1 MLEIRNLNFSY
12 GNISVLK
19 EITFT
24 AMAGEFITI
33 IGPNGAG
40 KSTLIKMID
49 GILHAGQSEILL
61 EGVPISNF
69 SRKELAQKI
78 AYLPQDS
85 KFAFDYTIREVVMM
99 GRFPYLKGVH
109 TYTAGDLHIV
119 KEMMILME
127 IEQFSDRS
135 FNELSGGEKQRVLIA
150 SALAQQPNIIL
161 LDEPTSALDL
171 HHQIAIYHILK
182 KLQREQNLT
191 IIVVTH
197 DINLAAQYCERMTLM
212 GNGMIIRDDTPENVL
227 QFNLLQEIF
236 GVKVYIDINPL
247 TNSLYI
253 LPYE

>member
-12 GNISVLK
+12 GKNTVLK
-19 EITFT
+19 DINF
-24 AMAGEFITI
+24 AVQSGEFISI

-40 KSTLIKMID
+40 KSTLIKIVD
-49 GILHAGQSEILL
+49 GILISEQSNVSLDGKL
-61 EGVPISNF
+61 ISDF

-78 AYLPQDS
+78 AYLPQES
-85 KFAFDYTIREVVMM
+85 KFTFAFTVRDVVMM
-99 GRFPYLKGVH
+99 GRFPYLRGVL
-109 TYTAGDLHIV
+109 TYTAEDIHIV
-119 KEMMILME
+119 KEMMHLME
-127 IEQFSDRS
+127 IDEFADRN

-150 SALAQQPNIIL
+150 SALAQQPKIIL

-182 KLQREQNLT
+182 KLQKEQNLT

-197 DINLAAQYCERMTLM
+197 DINLTAQYCDRITLM
-212 GNGMIIRDDTPENVL
+212 GNGKIIRDDEPKNVL

-247 TNSLYI
+247 TDSLYI